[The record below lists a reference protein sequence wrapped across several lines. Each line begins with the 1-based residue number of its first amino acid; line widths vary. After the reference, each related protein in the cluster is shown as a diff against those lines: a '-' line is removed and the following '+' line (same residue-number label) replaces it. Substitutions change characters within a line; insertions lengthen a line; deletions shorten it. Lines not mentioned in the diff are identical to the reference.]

1 MPSELAP
8 WLADG
13 LIVLGLIV
21 MTLGVIG
28 VIRMPDLYTKLH
40 AASKSVVLGVCS
52 FLLATA
58 ATGDVTTMTR
68 ALLIGVFLVV
78 TAPVAAHEIAR
89 AARRERR
96 APTADSFV
104 VREPPMR

>member
-28 VIRMPDLYTKLH
+28 VIRMPDVYTKLH
-40 AASKSVVLGVCS
+40 AASKSVVFGVCS

-58 ATGDVTTMTR
+58 ARGDATTMTR
-68 ALLIGVFLVV
+68 ALLSGVFLLV
-78 TAPVAAHEIAR
+78 TAPGASHEIAR
-89 AARRERR
+89 AALRERR
-96 APTADSFV
+96 APTADSIV
-104 VREPPMR
+104 VRERPMR